1 MIYCKCKNCRLTI
14 SPKKDNQFAPAL
26 VVLFILQNGVY
37 DMKIG
42 RQTIF
47 TNYKYIDK
55 TNILE
60 VIQKVFPLHEQNAFE
75 INNLIDYESGDVPAI
90 REKTYRKDIQNFI
103 PDPIANYIV
112 EFKLGFEW
120 GNPITFIQSDDSDST
135 NDKVDITKAITR
147 LNQCYRAQKIKTKL
161 EELARFIEICG
172 IGYTYVDVNMEWE
185 EGDSLFTLDALDPRC
200 AFVVRSTAYTDKRV
214 VLGVSYRK
222 DDEGNKLITCFTRNE
237 RFELKGFDEITLI
250 ESNPLGR
257 IPIIEWIRSYDRQ
270 GCFERLMPMIDDVTA
285 SMSALLDAVQSN
297 TDVIWFSSDVEFPTR
312 EVELA
317 DGTTKEEVV
326 KPKDGDWLLAN
337 TTRDGKQPKVQPLT
351 VDYDYNGQLANINA
365 TRAHILKL
373 AHVPQRNDN
382 SGGSTGVAMDD
393 AAGWT
398 DAEADACRKQ
408 MLSDSS
414 KMNELEVVLRACKIS
429 PFIDSEDP
437 IMGLNYSDCSP
448 NFKRSKTYD
457 LATKMNSIC
466 TGLAHGFDLA
476 DLVGTVQ
483 LFEDSAEV
491 VARSG
496 EGVRKYQE
504 TIWKTEN
511 EAQGA
516 EGEEAVNG
524 DRLQADLSDQLDN
537 SDTLRMG

>member
-1 MIYCKCKNCRLTI
+1 M
-14 SPKKDNQFAPAL
+14 Q
-26 VVLFILQNGVY
+26 
-37 DMKIG
+37 IG
-42 RQTIF
+42 RKNIY

-55 TNILE
+55 TNILD
-60 VIQKVFPLHEQNAFE
+60 VVRKAFSTHEENAIE
-75 INNLIDYESGDVPAI
+75 INQLLEYESGNVPMV
-90 REKTYRKDIQNFI
+90 REKTYRSDIQNFI

-120 GNPITFIQSDDSDST
+120 GNPITFIQSDDSEHEGDVT
-135 NDKVDITKAITR
+135 NVTAAVTR
-147 LNQCYRAQKIKTKL
+147 LNKYYRSQKIKTKQQ
-161 EELARFIEICG
+161 ELARFIEICG
-172 IGYTYVDVNMEWE
+172 LGYTYVDVNMEYE
-185 EGDSLFTLDALDPRC
+185 EGDSLFTLDALDPRF
-200 AFVVRSTAYTDKRV
+200 AFVVKSTAYTDKRV
-214 VLGVSYRK
+214 ILGVSYRK
-222 DDEGNKLITCFTRNE
+222 DDEGNRLITCFTRTE
-237 RFELKGFDEITLI
+237 RFELKNFDEITLI
-250 ESNPLGR
+250 EANPLGR

-285 SMSALLDAVQSN
+285 SLSAFLDAVQSN

-312 EVELA
+312 EVEQE

-351 VDYDYNGQLANINA
+351 VDYDYNGQLANISA

-429 PFIDSEDP
+429 PFITEDNP
-437 IMGLNYSDCSP
+437 IIKLNYSDCSP

-504 TIWKTEN
+504 TIWQKQN

-516 EGEEAVNG
+516 EGEESVNG
-524 DRLQADLSDQLDN
+524 DRLQADLSDQLSN
-537 SDTLRMG
+537 SEKLRMG